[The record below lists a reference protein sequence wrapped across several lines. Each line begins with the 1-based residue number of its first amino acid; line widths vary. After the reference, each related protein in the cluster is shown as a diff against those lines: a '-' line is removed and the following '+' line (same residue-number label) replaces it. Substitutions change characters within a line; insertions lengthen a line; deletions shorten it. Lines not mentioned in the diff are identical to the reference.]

1 VGGSYRVAA
10 TSFLIAGGNA
20 FTAFTSGTD
29 PVTGPLD
36 VDTAVSY
43 LAANSPVTP
52 PAGDHAIPVSTPS
65 C

>member
-1 VGGSYRVAA
+1 MN
-10 TSFLIAGGNA
+10 SFLVAGGDA

-43 LAANSPVTP
+43 LAANSPLAP
-52 PAGDHAIPVSTPS
+52 PAGDHALPVPTPD
-65 C
+65 CG